1 MIQVKCKFWE
11 ETEKMYRPNLSAVV
25 DLTVLVAAVSLVA
38 WNFYRFKSASLAR
51 SISTVGNTPLN
62 LGAIS

>member
-1 MIQVKCKFWE
+1 
-11 ETEKMYRPNLSAVV
+11 MYRPILSAVV